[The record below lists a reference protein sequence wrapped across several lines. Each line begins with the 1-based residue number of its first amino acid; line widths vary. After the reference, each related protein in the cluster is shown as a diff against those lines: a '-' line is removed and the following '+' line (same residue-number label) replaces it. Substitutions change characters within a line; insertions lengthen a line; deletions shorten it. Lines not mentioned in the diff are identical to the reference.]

1 MANYSSEIWVLNTKE
16 EMEEYYIVVS
26 RVKIQAVG
34 WANRRLA
41 NFPAKIKTGED
52 IYNEAVYVMTE
63 EIICGKLKVY
73 KNYFYTK
80 NTLYNKMKQ
89 IIYRYMHEEGPILR
103 EHQYIDGF
111 QFETAVNMAVIK
123 GWCTSPAETEEHERY
138 YRQLL
143 KEFLETL
150 TGNQKKIVQVTL
162 SDENDFRRMLYPVAG
177 ALTDELIVELLQKK
191 YIDQNG
197 DTTPKFKRDKPPAS
211 LRLSSQFKLLRKKI
225 HKVLK
230 ANRIITTR
238 SMIASYLGITLREVI
253 SNCRN
258 IEYEFK
264 RFKRDF
270 DERYFKDNPES
281 EEV

>member
-1 MANYSSEIWVLNTKE
+1 MSNYSSEIWVLNTKKE
-16 EMEEYYIVVS
+16 IEEYYTIVS
-26 RVKIQAVG
+26 RAKAQAVG
-34 WANRRLA
+34 WADNKLRYY
-41 NFPAKIKTGED
+41 PAKIKTGED
-52 IYNEAVYVMTE
+52 IYIEALYLMTE
-63 EIICGKLKVY
+63 EIICGKLRIY
-73 KNYFYTK
+73 KEYYYTK
-80 NTLYNKMKQ
+80 NTLFNKMKQ
-89 IIYRYMHEEGPILR
+89 ILYRYIHEEEPVLR
-103 EHQYIDGF
+103 EHQFIDGF

-123 GWCTSPAETEEHERY
+123 GWCRSPAETAEHERY

-150 TGNQKKIVQVTL
+150 TGDKKKIVQVAL
-162 SDENDFRRMLYPVAG
+162 SDENDLRRMVYPAAG

-211 LRLSSQFKLLRKKI
+211 LRLSSQFKPLRKMI
-225 HKVLK
+225 HKILK

-238 SMIASYLGITLREVI
+238 SMIASYLGLTLKEVK
-253 SNCRN
+253 NYCRN

-281 EEV
+281 DEV